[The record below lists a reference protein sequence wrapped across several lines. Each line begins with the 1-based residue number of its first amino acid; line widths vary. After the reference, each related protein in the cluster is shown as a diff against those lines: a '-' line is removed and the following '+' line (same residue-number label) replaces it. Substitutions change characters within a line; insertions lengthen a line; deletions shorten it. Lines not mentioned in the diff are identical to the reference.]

1 MTLIDI
7 EQEVQFTYPDPVSG
21 IWKSKTGT
29 IKELL
34 ETYTAFQFLQYIDVN
49 LIKKGSLEEI

>member
-7 EQEVQFTYPDPVSG
+7 EQEVQFTYLDPASG

-49 LIKKGSLEEI
+49 LIKKGTLEEI

>member
-1 MTLIDI
+1 MIDV

-34 ETYTAFQFLQYIDVN
+34 ETYTAFQFLQYIVVN
-49 LIKKGSLEEI
+49 SIKKGSLEEI

>member
-1 MTLIDI
+1 MILIDV

-34 ETYTAFQFLQYIDVN
+34 ETYTAFQFLQYIVVN
-49 LIKKGSLEEI
+49 SIKKGSLEEI